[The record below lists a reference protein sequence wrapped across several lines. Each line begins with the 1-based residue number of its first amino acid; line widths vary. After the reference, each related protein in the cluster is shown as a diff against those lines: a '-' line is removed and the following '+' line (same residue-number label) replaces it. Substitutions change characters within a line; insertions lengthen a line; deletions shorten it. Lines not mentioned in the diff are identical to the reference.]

1 MRTPFGVAMNYA
13 PPMSKVD
20 AQRALREARYA
31 ATPPSPGNRGAGPAD
46 RPAPPMAAELDS
58 ASDGTELCGHRSMG
72 NKSCRRAAGHE
83 EKSHRYK

>member
-1 MRTPFGVAMNYA
+1 MRTLFDAAMNYA

-31 ATPPSPGNRGAGPAD
+31 ATRPSPGSRGPDPAD
-46 RPAPPMAAELDS
+46 RPAPPQAAELDS
-58 ASDGTELCGHRSMG
+58 PSDGTELCGHRSMG
-72 NKSCRRAAGHE
+72 SKSCRRTAGHE